1 MKMQYFFTAALLLT
15 LIPAHAQDRM
25 LNISASGD
33 VTDTKPQIACTIVE
47 GYREF
52 AVLAEAVTSQ
62 TDPYLFI
69 TRIDQE
75 DEGQENDDWVDI
87 PQSDKNI
94 LSSELR
100 LPNRSTDSA
109 ILLWVSNLPICAYAY
124 EFFIDGPAGQ
134 VNLQWNDIT
143 GAFNRTLPDD
153 TEAGYGLLSVVD

>member
-33 VTDTKPQIACTIVE
+33 VTDTKPQIACTIVQ

-75 DEGQENDDWVDI
+75 DEGHENDDWVDI

-109 ILLWVSNLPICAYAY
+109 ILLWVSDLPICAYAY

-143 GAFNRTLPDD
+143 GAFNRAIPR
-153 TEAGYGLLSVVD
+153 EIGSGYGLLSVSD

>member
-33 VTDTKPQIACTIVE
+33 VTPTKPQIACTIVQ

-52 AVLAEAVTSQ
+52 AVLAEAVTPQ

-69 TRIDQE
+69 TRIDRE
-75 DEGQENDDWVDI
+75 DEGYENDDWPTL
-87 PQSDKNI
+87 PQSERSI
-94 LSSELR
+94 LAREVR

-124 EFFIDGPAGQ
+124 EFFLDGPAGQ

-153 TEAGYGLLSVVD
+153 TEPGYGLLSVVD